1 MRRNYSLL
9 LIGMSVLVLLY
20 TSGCGEKIDN
30 ITEKRDEIAALINGK
45 EILLSEINR
54 GVEDLKER
62 YRLYE
67 PIEEKRLKDLRMNVL
82 SQLIEK
88 IILFQEAE
96 RKNIYVTDSEVESV
110 IKEITDDYQGEG
122 LKRKL
127 EVEKI
132 TPDQWKE
139 KIKERLLIKKLITEE
154 VNKGIKVSDEKLRE
168 YYKANSGKY
177 FQPVQVRALQIVVWI
192 ETEAEEIYKRLVKG
206 DNFARIAREI
216 SISPEGKSDGD
227 LGFFS
232 RGQMPQEFDVVFD
245 LKIDQISKVIQTPYG
260 FHIFKVIERKEA
272 RKMNFNEARDIIRKR
287 LLKEQQD
294 ARFKEWLKE
303 LKDKSRIMI
312 NDKILL

>member
-1 MRRNYSLL
+1 LIRNYSLL

-154 VNKGIKVSDEKLRE
+154 VNKGIEVSDEKLRE

-177 FQPVQVRALQIVVWI
+177 FQPVQVRALQIVVGI

-245 LKIDQISKVIQTPYG
+245 LKIGKISKVIQTPYG

-294 ARFKEWLKE
+294 ARFKEWLKA

>member
-1 MRRNYSLL
+1 
-9 LIGMSVLVLLY
+9 MSVLVLLY

-154 VNKGIKVSDEKLRE
+154 VNKGIEVSDEKLRE

-177 FQPVQVRALQIVVWI
+177 FQPVQVRALQIVVGI

-245 LKIDQISKVIQTPYG
+245 LKIGKISKVIQTPYG

-294 ARFKEWLKE
+294 ARFKEWLKA

>member
-1 MRRNYSLL
+1 MIRNYSLL

-154 VNKGIKVSDEKLRE
+154 VNKGIEVSDEKLRE

-177 FQPVQVRALQIVVWI
+177 FQPVQVRALQIVVGI

-245 LKIDQISKVIQTPYG
+245 LKIGKISKVIQTPYG

-294 ARFKEWLKE
+294 ARFKEWLKA